1 MMKTRAV
8 QDGPVMFCV
17 CVCVCAQQ
25 AMNELDSLLMLSI
38 TTPFPAQF
46 RNNYL

>member
-1 MMKTRAV
+1 MMKTSAV
-8 QDGPVMFCV
+8 QDGPVMF